1 MVVEYED
8 SMHDDAA
15 CTATVQG
22 LSDRDETSSHSSS
35 LSRAVRVKKGS

>member
-1 MVVEYED
+1 MQD
-8 SMHDDAA
+8 NAA
-15 CTATVQG
+15 CTTTVQG